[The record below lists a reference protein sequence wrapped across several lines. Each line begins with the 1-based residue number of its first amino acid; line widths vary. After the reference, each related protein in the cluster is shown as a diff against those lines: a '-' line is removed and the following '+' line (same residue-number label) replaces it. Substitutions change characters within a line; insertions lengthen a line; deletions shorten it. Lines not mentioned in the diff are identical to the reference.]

1 MLVNKIS
8 TEQKELKIKAI
19 RFMTT
24 EEFDKYVDQL
34 PKTDGSCWWLEE
46 KTSTRAYYAEGEY
59 RESDMVC
66 SKGEA
71 NTFIRPILEIEG
83 LEDAGLAIGEK
94 FAYCG
99 VVFVVLDESLAI
111 SENFVGF
118 GKFFDKKIAEYC
130 WDENITNTALILVQ
144 NIIKI

>member
-34 PKTDGSCWWLEE
+34 PQTDGSCWWLEE

-66 SKGEA
+66 SKSEV
-71 NTFIRPILEIEG
+71 NTFIRPILEIDG
-83 LEDAGLAIGEK
+83 VEDAGLAIGEK

-99 VVFVVLDESLAI
+99 VVFVVLDECLAI
-111 SENFVGF
+111 SENFVGW
-118 GKFFDKKIAEYC
+118 GKFFDKKLL
-130 WDENITNTALILVQ
+130 NIVGM
-144 NIIKI
+144 KI